1 MSEVFRFCASVG
13 TSPQAWGKGDEHAL
27 GVVLRRN
34 IPTGVGKRR
43 RRRRRS
49 APSAEHPHRRGKSSS
64 LALASIR
71 RSEHPH
77 RRGEKIDGL
86 KRRIFLN
93 GTSPQAWG
101 KGSKSNVL
109 QTKIV
114 KVSELYPEQ
123 FIKNTIVKEQSK
135 CFQVKAPED
144 DVQDGGG
151 KGRHRDCRRVET
163 QGIFHHRHRGS
174 VANIR

>member
-1 MSEVFRFCASVG
+1 MSEEGTSPSG
-13 TSPQAWGKGDEHAL
+13 TSPQAWGKGPRQMTNARF
-27 GVVLRRN
+27 GRN
-34 IPTGVGKRR
+34 IPTGVGKRTR
-43 RRRRRS
+43 RRPRLRAR
-49 APSAEHPHRRGKSSS
+49 A
-64 LALASIR
+64 
-71 RSEHPH
+71 EHPH
-77 RRGEKIDGL
+77 RRGEKSSRSPC
-86 KRRIFLN
+86 RRSWR

-151 KGRHRDCRRVET
+151 KGRHRDCRRVEA
-163 QGIFHHRHRGS
+163 QGIFHRRHRGS